1 MYRDFESRQDF
12 DDYDDD
18 VVFDDGG
25 VVTWERYNTETREVE
40 DYIDIEAGDDDRVEA
55 MERLVDVIWVTGS
68 SLQSGG
74 RKAYPSD
81 LSVYFLVS
89 PFPQLFVILLYPGRG
104 KFFMFERIK
113 NSCQRSPA
121 DMRK

>member
-1 MYRDFESRQDF
+1 MVKMYRDFESRQDF

-55 MERLVDVIWVTGS
+55 MERLVDVNNPNGS
-68 SLQSGG
+68 WHGYTYVYSSGG
-74 RKAYPSD
+74 
-81 LSVYFLVS
+81 
-89 PFPQLFVILLYPGRG
+89 VIKHIRQKETGY
-104 KFFMFERIK
+104 
-113 NSCQRSPA
+113 
-121 DMRK
+121 